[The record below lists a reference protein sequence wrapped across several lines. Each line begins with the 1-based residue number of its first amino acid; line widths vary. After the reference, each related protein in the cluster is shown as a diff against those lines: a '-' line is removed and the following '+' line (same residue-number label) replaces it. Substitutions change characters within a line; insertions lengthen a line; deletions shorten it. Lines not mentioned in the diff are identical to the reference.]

1 MSSSSSSSRSSG
13 PVRISYPTLLADPAS
28 LLPSIAQAFG
38 SEEGCLGI
46 ILIEDLPPSFSN
58 LRSNLFQ
65 FAQRFATLP
74 EQVRER
80 YARPDTSYMFGWS
93 HGKEVMNGR
102 PDTQKGSFYANP
114 LIDEPE
120 VTSEQRAAHPEYY
133 AGNVWPRDLPEMQ
146 EYEHAFKA
154 LGKLIYDVGIAL
166 ANACAPFVTPSL
178 SQSTSIASLI
188 SGSKSNKARL
198 LHYYPES
205 ASSSM
210 DAAEAA
216 SERVA
221 NDALCGT
228 HLDHSLLTG
237 LCSAMYLDQPE
248 GSAQPTIVPPP
259 TTTAGLYIYPRQG
272 STAPRPDALKVS
284 IPSDCLAFQT
294 GEALELLTAG
304 RLAATP
310 HFVSGNAAAQS
321 SKASTVSRE
330 TFAFFLQPDVDD
342 VIGPDGETF
351 GAFTK
356 RVLGRHYAE
365 APQEAED

>member
-1 MSSSSSSSRSSG
+1 MSSSSSSSPASG
-13 PVRISYPTLLADPAS
+13 PVKISYPALLSDPAS
-28 LLPSIAQAFG
+28 LLPSIARAFG

-46 ILIEDLPPSFSN
+46 ILIEDLPPSFPN
-58 LRSNLFQ
+58 LRSNLFHL
-65 FAQRFATLP
+65 AQRFATLP
-74 EQVRER
+74 EPVRER

-154 LGKLIYDVGIAL
+154 LGKLIYEVGIAL
-166 ANACAPFVTPSL
+166 ADACAPFVASSL

-205 ASSSM
+205 ASSSSM
-210 DAAEAA
+210 PAA

-259 TTTAGLYIYPRQG
+259 TTTAGLYIYPRHA
-272 STAPRPDALKVS
+272 SSAPRPDALKVS
-284 IPSDCLAFQT
+284 IPTECLAFQT

-310 HFVSGNAAAQS
+310 HFVSGNAAAS
-321 SKASTVSRE
+321 NEGSTVSRE